1 MYKMKEFDYYIFIDY
16 SENLIGYNII
26 EKEKIKELLPKISKL
41 KHYKV
46 LRRKKEYLN
55 SMRKLFL
62 RENINSCLLK
72 FKINKIKNN
81 LELFSEV
88 LEFIKK
94 NENCIVFVSIDDFQF
109 RSFRKLIQILDG
121 ERTKVIKESQLKK
134 GTIEYK
140 MGLII
145 DTQLNLMRRK
155 N

>member
-1 MYKMKEFDYYIFIDY
+1 
-16 SENLIGYNII
+16 
-26 EKEKIKELLPKISKL
+26 
-41 KHYKV
+41 V
-46 LRRKKEYLN
+46 
-55 SMRKLFL
+55 
-62 RENINSCLLK
+62 K
-72 FKINKIKNN
+72 F
-81 LELFSEV
+81 